1 MRKYLEKPIVIQWN
15 MKNNIYNNII
25 VKKVCE
31 LTPIKLRFIDPHSIE
46 DFRIIDEIIEYSSIQ
61 HYQIEYDIADLNIE
75 EISYLEHQKL
85 NFYIK
90 FDIFEFDEIMRK
102 KLVEILNKCEK
113 AQILIYITHKNIRE
127 TIELVKWLYNENK
140 ANIFYICPKKKVK
153 NSLINTE
160 ELHKAVTEFARLYIE
175 CKDIKLSLYDEEK
188 IVRDI
193 LDLNYYKYG
202 NLYIT
207 SQGSVSLYKFLP
219 DYEYGLTTETV
230 SIIEVWKKICT
241 DHLDDLDRIKNSQR
255 YWFKYLYGG
264 ADE

>member
-153 NSLINTE
+153 NSLINT
-160 ELHKAVTEFARLYIE
+160 RLYNKTFNVSFFIPSISIFSPVSNFLRISYS
-175 CKDIKLSLYDEEK
+175 DLSIGIIVSNFSFIKKKESPCLNSLNIPVK
-188 IVRDI
+188 CSF
-193 LDLNYYKYG
+193 
-202 NLYIT
+202 T
-207 SQGSVSLYKFLP
+207 
-219 DYEYGLTTETV
+219 
-230 SIIEVWKKICT
+230 
-241 DHLDDLDRIKNSQR
+241 HLHLHTNI
-255 YWFKYLYGG
+255 
-264 ADE
+264 

>member
-102 KLVEILNKCEK
+102 N
-113 AQILIYITHKNIRE
+113 
-127 TIELVKWLYNENK
+127 
-140 ANIFYICPKKKVK
+140 
-153 NSLINTE
+153 
-160 ELHKAVTEFARLYIE
+160 
-175 CKDIKLSLYDEEK
+175 
-188 IVRDI
+188 
-193 LDLNYYKYG
+193 
-202 NLYIT
+202 
-207 SQGSVSLYKFLP
+207 
-219 DYEYGLTTETV
+219 
-230 SIIEVWKKICT
+230 
-241 DHLDDLDRIKNSQR
+241 
-255 YWFKYLYGG
+255 
-264 ADE
+264 

>member
-113 AQILIYITHKNIRE
+113 AQILIYITHKNI
-127 TIELVKWLYNENK
+127 
-140 ANIFYICPKKKVK
+140 P
-153 NSLINTE
+153 S
-160 ELHKAVTEFARLYIE
+160 
-175 CKDIKLSLYDEEK
+175 
-188 IVRDI
+188 IVI
-193 LDLNYYKYG
+193 
-202 NLYIT
+202 
-207 SQGSVSLYKFLP
+207 
-219 DYEYGLTTETV
+219 
-230 SIIEVWKKICT
+230 
-241 DHLDDLDRIKNSQR
+241 
-255 YWFKYLYGG
+255 
-264 ADE
+264 